1 MNNITQL
8 LNLIK
13 YPCLT
18 EKAMNLYAE
27 QKYTFIVDKSLTK
40 TNIKFLIEKIFNVSV
55 KKINICNLPVK
66 KRRIGRYLG
75 KRSIY
80 KKALVSLKAGNTIS
94 ELFN

>member
-1 MNNITQL
+1 MNNITEL

-18 EKAMNLYAE
+18 EKAMNLYSE

-40 TNIKFLIEKIFNVSV
+40 TNIKFLIEKIFNVTV
-55 KKINICNLPVK
+55 IKVNTCNLPIK
-66 KRRIGRYLG
+66 KRRIGRFLG
-75 KRSIY
+75 RRSTY
-80 KKALVSLKAGNTIS
+80 KKALVSLKPGNTIS